1 MTTKPISSARRTD
14 VTGPA
19 QEGLDPARAADRSA
33 RSGRAIPTRDSAKRP
48 INTDQ
53 FRVDFLF
60 SCVACSNQ
68 SN

>member
-48 INTDQ
+48 INTDR

-60 SCVACSNQ
+60 SCAAYSDQ